1 MSKRQLGLRID
12 RILYKQF
19 QQVLAEERL
28 GPSQAIEA
36 LVRMAVE
43 AGGVSKMSVDQ
54 ARRESSSSVIDDLL
68 FRSNLARLKTSLELE
83 ERHLKE
89 TGEEMEDKESET
101 LVDKLTQLG
110 RRSINPELVK
120 EFETCLS
127 DADRIYQ
134 ETQKSFI
141 EQEIKQTKSKRAM
154 LDLIRNRTGS
164 E

>member
-19 QQVLAEERL
+19 QQVLAEEKL

-36 LVRMAVE
+36 LVRLAVQ
-43 AGGVSKMSVDQ
+43 AGGVSKMTVDQ
-54 ARRESSSSVIDDLL
+54 TRRESSSSMIDDLL
-68 FRSNLARLKTSLELE
+68 FRSNLARLKTSLEQE

-101 LVDKLTQLG
+101 LVDKLTELG

-120 EFETCLS
+120 EFETLLS
-127 DADRIYQ
+127 DADRLFQ
-134 ETQKSFI
+134 ETQKSYV
-141 EQEIKQTKSKRAM
+141 EQEIEHTKSKTAM
-154 LDLIRNRTGS
+154 RELVRSS